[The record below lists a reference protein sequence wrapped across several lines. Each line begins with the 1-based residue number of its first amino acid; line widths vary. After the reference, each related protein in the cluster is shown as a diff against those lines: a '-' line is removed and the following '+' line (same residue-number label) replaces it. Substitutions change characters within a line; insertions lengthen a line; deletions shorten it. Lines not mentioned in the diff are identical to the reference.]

1 MHLEAQAS
9 SSTTSDA
16 AEFEALI
23 AGLETAIKHGIK
35 HILACGH
42 SQQVYQHVR
51 LHFMNCLKHFHELET
66 LQNHNPSFKTPM
78 IWRQNDAHMVI
89 DLSGLYLKMNQTNYR
104 YVLCLLQSFKVSSVL
119 SVVVLHLK
127 LKITC

>member
-1 MHLEAQAS
+1 MRLEAQAS
-9 SSTTSDA
+9 SSSTSDA

-23 AGLETAIKHGIK
+23 AGLKTAIKHGIK

-42 SQQVYQHVR
+42 SQVYQHVR

-78 IWRQNDAHMVI
+78 IWRQNDAQMVI

-119 SVVVLHLK
+119 FVVVLQLK
-127 LKITC
+127 LKITH